1 MHAFCHCHRVVEF
14 SNAGNV
20 NELRILPFVVT
31 LAGNIFAP
39 GSFIYRLRTGHSL
52 CAGANAVWHT
62 GINTM
67 RIYNPVKQSQDQDPD
82 GVFLRKWV
90 PEIAHLPTHLI
101 HTPWAAPDKGQY
113 PDPIIDE
120 HRARKIAADRLNSL
134 RKTATHKLIAG
145 EVVRK
150 HASRAAPPRRHRGSG
165 KTAASTQIEL
175 NL

>member
-1 MHAFCHCHRVVEF
+1 MVEF
-14 SNAGNV
+14 SNARFV
-20 NELRILPFVVT
+20 NELCVLPFVVT
-31 LAGNIFAP
+31 LAGNIFAFGP
-39 GSFIYRLRTGHSL
+39 FIYRLRTGHSL
-52 CAGANAVWHT
+52 CAAQMQSGTT

-113 PDPIIDE
+113 PDPIINE
-120 HRARKIAADRLNSL
+120 HRARKIAADRIYSL
-134 RKTATHKLIAG
+134 RKTATHKRIAS

-150 HASRAAPPRRHRGSG
+150 HASRATPPRWHRGSR
-165 KTAASTQIEL
+165 KETASAQFEL
-175 NL
+175 DL